1 MSIIFKAIAFSKSN
15 NLLFQKYFFRNLGA
29 ILTFAMV
36 GTALSALVIGSLMYG
51 CVQLMPASLAASFTF
66 LDTLYFGALI
76 SPTDP
81 LTVLAIFSQLKVKN

>member
-1 MSIIFKAIAFSKSN
+1 MAKQPLNGNVHLNCF
-15 NLLFQKYFFRNLGA
+15 LQKYFFRNLGA

-51 CVQLMPASLAASFTF
+51 CVQLMPASLASSFTF

-81 LTVLAIFSQLKVKN
+81 LTVLAIFSQLKVTQN